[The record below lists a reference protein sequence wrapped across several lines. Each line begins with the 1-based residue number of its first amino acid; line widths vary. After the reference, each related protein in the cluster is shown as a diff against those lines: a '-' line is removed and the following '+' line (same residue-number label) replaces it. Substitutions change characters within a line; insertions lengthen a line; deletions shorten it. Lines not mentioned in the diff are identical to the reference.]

1 MELIELEV
9 DRGGTL
15 PPRNTERVVVTV
27 GAPPDVGA
35 ETVARALDQRIES
48 AIGEDASRGSARGG
62 QPRLTDGRTRW
73 TATERVSALGAESR
87 PNDFCSPINMNRNY
101 LYSSKSLVSAVL
113 RCMTEVEVLFQ
124 RGPSAIAQ

>member
-27 GAPPDVGA
+27 GGAPDVGA

-48 AIGEDASRGSARGG
+48 AIGEDV
-62 QPRLTDGRTRW
+62 Q
-73 TATERVSALGAESR
+73 
-87 PNDFCSPINMNRNY
+87 
-101 LYSSKSLVSAVL
+101 
-113 RCMTEVEVLFQ
+113 VEVRLVAVS
-124 RGPSAIAQ
+124 RA